1 MSKIK
6 YLGFILI
13 IFLVAFLPVSAFANQ
28 VVTEDSIEIPE
39 ELALMLELEGL
50 LVEHAPSEI
59 LDWFNQIFEVSFL
72 DDVDWNDTTPP
83 LSITGQRFDGGG
95 TLVDYIRSGNRDFL
109 TVVSRQ
115 GHVFYIII
123 DYDKEENN
131 VYFLTEVDQN
141 ALIFL
146 DDTQE
151 TSGHAPTITQVNQPQ
166 QRSIAAEQPEPQSD
180 SDEEPEQEERNV
192 NMTLVLSGVVL
203 VIVVTYGYY
212 TKIYK
217 KKQQRIIGSNNSG
230 IEENQDDDLDDELL
244 YEDDD
249 LDDDLDD
256 D

>member
-6 YLGFILI
+6 FLSFILI
-13 IFLVAFLPVSAFANQ
+13 IFLVDFLTVSTYANQ
-28 VVTEDSIEIPE
+28 VATEASEEISE
-39 ELALMLELEGL
+39 ELEVMLELEGL

-59 LDWFNQIFEVSFL
+59 LDWFNQTFDATFL
-72 DDVDWNDTTPP
+72 EDVNWNDTTPP

-115 GHVFYIII
+115 GNVFYIII

-151 TSGHAPTITQVNQPQ
+151 AGGQAPTITQANQPQ
-166 QRSIAAEQPEPQSD
+166 QRSIAAEQLEPPP
-180 SDEEPEQEERNV
+180 DEEPAQEGRNV
-192 NMTLVLSGVVL
+192 NMTLVLSGAVL
-203 VIVVTYGYY
+203 IIVVAYGYY

-217 KKQQRIIGSNNSG
+217 KKRQRKPGTVNEE
-230 IEENQDDDLDDELL
+230 IEKNQDDEYLDDELL

-249 LDDDLDD
+249 LDDD
-256 D
+256 